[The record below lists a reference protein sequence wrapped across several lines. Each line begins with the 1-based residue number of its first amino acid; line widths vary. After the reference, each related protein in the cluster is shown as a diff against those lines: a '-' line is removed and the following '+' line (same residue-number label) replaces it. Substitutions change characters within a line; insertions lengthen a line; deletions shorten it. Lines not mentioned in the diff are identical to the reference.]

1 MTSLVGNILMNRYEV
16 KAFVASGGMSDVFYV
31 WDLSRNVHL
40 AMKVLHMDL
49 INDPTILK
57 FFMREARALQKL
69 RHPNIVPFY
78 GIERTND
85 FMFLL
90 EEFIDGQSLKQV
102 VDKQRDSGKKYLS
115 IEQTLV
121 YTKAVQAA
129 LGYAHSMGVVHCDI
143 KPGNVM
149 IDRGGNI
156 FLADFGIAR
165 HADSTETTVGVAGAP
180 AYMAPEQI
188 KGLAVTPETDIY
200 ALGIMVF
207 ELLTGQRPFTGSI
220 EEKDRSGTTIAE
232 QVRQAHL
239 RVPPPNP
246 SLINPS
252 IPPLLSSVLLRALEK
267 EPQNR
272 YSSTTEFFSNIC
284 VAVSTS
290 PELVPDRIEN
300 PNLEEPIYIPDTKKS
315 RKIPLPLIVGISLFF
330 IGCLVLAGISLKIAY
345 PSLSNSFVQDNNEN
359 TFQNDE
365 SSKVNEDELSTE
377 LEKNN
382 SVIGLP
388 ATTIV
393 LPTATPQPSFT
404 FSPVPTS
411 TTLPTSTSYPTDTP
425 YPTHTRVP
433 TEKEAVEFQIQN
445 ATFGSL
451 WVYVNG
457 EYLGEIYSGQV
468 VKSPAEDWGSVSLKV
483 CNRGPGHGC
492 STNYYSIYPTN
503 WLIVL
508 N

>member
-1 MTSLVGNILMNRYEV
+1 MNRYEV

-49 INDPTILK
+49 IDDPTILK
-57 FFMREARALQKL
+57 FFLREARALQKL

-78 GIERTND
+78 GIERTD
-85 FMFLL
+85 GIMFLL
-90 EEFIDGQSLKQV
+90 EEFIDGSSLKQI
-102 VDKQRDSGKKYLS
+102 VDKQKESGYNYLS
-115 IEQTLV
+115 IENTLI

-165 HADSTETTVGVAGAP
+165 HADSTDTTIGVAGAP

-188 KGLAVTPETDIY
+188 KGLAVIPETDIY

-207 ELLTGQRPFTGSI
+207 ELLTGQRPFTASL
-220 EEKDRSGTTIAE
+220 EEKERTGTEFAE
-232 QVRQAHL
+232 QVRRAHL
-239 RVPPPNP
+239 SAPPPNP

-252 IPPLLSSVLLRALEK
+252 IPDELSRVVLRALEK
-267 EPQNR
+267 DPQNR
-272 YSSTTEFFSNIC
+272 YSSTEEFFSALC
-284 VAVSTS
+284 QAVSSS
-290 PELVPDRIEN
+290 PEAIPDRIEN
-300 PNLEEPIYIPDTKKS
+300 PKIEEAKFPPVPSKGKKTL
-315 RKIPLPLIVGISLFF
+315 IPLIIGIAIFL
-330 IGCLVLAGISLKIAY
+330 IGCFVITGISLKVVY
-345 PSLSNSFVQDNNEN
+345 PLLSISSVQDQNINSNQNN
-359 TFQNDE
+359 E
-365 SSKVNEDELSTE
+365 SSKIDAGDLST
-377 LEKNN
+377 NMN
-382 SVIGLP
+382 TNSSVIGLP

-393 LPTATPQPSFT
+393 VPSKTPLPSYT
-404 FSPVPTS
+404 FSPMPTS
-411 TTLPTSTSYPTDTP
+411 TTLPTSTPYPTDTP

-433 TEKEAVEFQIQN
+433 TKKEAVEFQIQN

-457 EYLGEIYSGQV
+457 EYLGEIFSGQT

-492 STNYYSIYPTN
+492 STNSYSIYPTN